1 VTTRL
6 AAVAGQRAPA
16 ALCAP
21 ALLCIPGTDAVVL
34 EELMR
39 LEAALEV
46 LAYAAASASSLQGQR
61 PAGVA
66 EARKDDPQTAGI
78 GPNGLRLDRR
88 KFAQYSLR
96 QSLQGAHLVRGG
108 EGLWCVSSGASR
120 WATES
125 PKASAMRTRLSTER
139 LRWPCSISL
148 MYPKVRPVLA
158 ASAG

>member
-46 LAYAAASASSLQGQR
+46 LATTPP
-61 PAGVA
+61 PAQA
-66 EARKDDPQTAGI
+66 PSRDNARLG
-78 GPNGLRLDRR
+78 
-88 KFAQYSLR
+88 
-96 QSLQGAHLVRGG
+96 
-108 EGLWCVSSGASR
+108 
-120 WATES
+120 
-125 PKASAMRTRLSTER
+125 
-139 LRWPCSISL
+139 
-148 MYPKVRPVLA
+148 
-158 ASAG
+158 